1 MQRRGRLAVIAMQS
15 PLDITNPGA
24 LLTFEAFR
32 RATSGLPP
40 ATQLGAFLRLPPER
54 QAQAWSSL
62 RTRLDAGDDIAS
74 AA

>member
-1 MQRRGRLAVIAMQS
+1 MQS
-15 PLDITNPGA
+15 PLEITNPGA

-40 ATQLGAFLRLPPER
+40 AAQLGAFLRLPPER
-54 QAQAWSSL
+54 QVQAWSSL
-62 RTRLDAGDDIAS
+62 RAALDAGDELAS